1 MLHYHMSGFP
11 VEIQIASQLS
21 FLPVSNIV
29 SIRTFNVLF
38 CCLLLKDFLYK
49 IEYLIAIHH
58 MIGIFGCIGY
68 SRTPD
73 DVRGL
78 AIAEFGSAMY
88 NIYTL
93 AKQHNISLEIAY
105 ALYAITMSLSNI
117 QLIIYITKHRE
128 KRLYIRAPFYVLV
141 LVRQY
146 YIYIV

>member
-1 MLHYHMSGFP
+1 MSAFP
-11 VEIQIASQLS
+11 TEIQIAAQLS

-49 IEYLIAIHH
+49 IEYLFALHH
-58 MIGIFGCIGY
+58 LIGIVGCIGY
-68 SRTPD
+68 SRTPG

-78 AIAEFGSAMY
+78 AIAEFGSGMY

-93 AKQHNISLEIAY
+93 AKQYNISVEIAY
-105 ALYAITMSLSNI
+105 VLYAITMSLSNI
-117 QLIIYITKHRE
+117 HLLIYITNHRE
-128 KRLYIRAPFYVLV
+128 KSLYIRAPFYVLV
-141 LVRQY
+141 LLRQY

>member
-1 MLHYHMSGFP
+1 MSGFP
-11 VEIQIASQLS
+11 TEIQIAAQLS
-21 FLPVSNIV
+21 FLPVSKVV

-49 IEYLIAIHH
+49 IEYLFAIHH
-58 MIGIFGCIGY
+58 MIGIVGCIGY

-93 AKQHNISLEIAY
+93 AKQYNISVEMAY
-105 ALYAITMSLSNI
+105 ALYAITMTLSNI
-117 QLIIYITKHRE
+117 RLLIYIINHRE
-128 KRLYIRAPFYVLV
+128 KKLYITAPFYVLV
-141 LVRQY
+141 LMRQY

>member
-1 MLHYHMSGFP
+1 MINYMSQFP
-11 VEIQIASQLS
+11 LEMQIAAQLS
-21 FLPVSNIV
+21 FLPVSKVV
-29 SIRTFNVLF
+29 SIRTFNIMF

-49 IEYLIAIHH
+49 IECIIAVHH

-93 AKQHNISLEIAY
+93 AKQRNVGVELVY

-117 QLIIYITKHRE
+117 RLLIYLINHRE
-128 KRLYIRAPFYVLV
+128 KRLYITAPFYALI
-141 LVRQY
+141 LTRQY

>member
-1 MLHYHMSGFP
+1 MSGFP
-11 VEIQIASQLS
+11 TEIQIAAQLS
-21 FLPVSNIV
+21 FLPVSKVV
-29 SIRTFNVLF
+29 SIRTFNILF

-49 IEYLIAIHH
+49 IEYLFAIHH
-58 MIGIFGCIGY
+58 MIGIVGCIGY

-93 AKQHNISLEIAY
+93 AKQYNISVEIAY

-117 QLIIYITKHRE
+117 HLLIYLTKHRE
-128 KRLYIRAPFYVLV
+128 KRLYITAPVYALI
-141 LVRQY
+141 LMRQY